1 MRLVIFQR
9 IFIALAAV
17 ISIFAIEAKDF
28 GIQGQTFP
36 IEEQNLKN
44 VLQAKAKHLS
54 QEGVEKRAKHFV
66 EKIQEKGGLFK
77 KVSWIKEATSYSSF
91 FYDPSTSL
99 EEDILDAEGRVLFEK
114 GSKINPL
121 DHVTLDR
128 GLLFFDGSSS
138 KHIQW
143 AESQEGEFKWILTNG
158 NPLKLQEEKD
168 RSVFFDQG
176 GFYSRKFQI
185 KKIPCRITQ
194 AGKSLLIE
202 EIPIKEGEL

>member
-9 IFIALAAV
+9 IFIALIATLLLSV
-17 ISIFAIEAKDF
+17 IEAKDF

-36 IEEQNLKN
+36 IKEQNLKN
-44 VLQAKAKHLS
+44 VLQAKAEQLS
-54 QEGVEKRAKHFV
+54 QEGVEKRARRLG

-77 KVSWIKEATSYSSF
+77 KVSWIKEATHYSSF

-99 EEDILDAEGRVLFEK
+99 EEDILDAEGRVLFAK

-121 DHVTLDR
+121 DHVTLDS
-128 GLLFFDGSSS
+128 GLLFFDGENP
-138 KHIQW
+138 KHIKW

-158 NPLKLQEEKD
+158 NPLKLQEEKE

-176 GFYSRKFQI
+176 GFYSKRFQI
-185 KKIPCRITQ
+185 KRIPCRITQ
-194 AGKSLLIE
+194 AGKVLLVE
-202 EIPIKEGEL
+202 EIPIKEGDL

>member
-1 MRLVIFQR
+1 MRSLIFQR
-9 IFIALAAV
+9 IVLALMAALS
-17 ISIFAIEAKDF
+17 ISVIEAKDF

-44 VLQAKAKHLS
+44 VLQAKAEILS
-54 QEGVEKRAKHFV
+54 QEDVEKRARRLG

-77 KVSWIKEATSYSSF
+77 KLSWIKEATHYSSF

-99 EEDILDAEGRVLFEK
+99 EEDILDAEGMVLFAK

-121 DHVTLDR
+121 DHVTLDS

-138 KHIQW
+138 KHIKW

-158 NPLKLQEEKD
+158 NPLKLQEEKE
-168 RSVFFDQG
+168 RPVFFDQG
-176 GFYSRKFQI
+176 GFYSKRFQI
-185 KKIPCRITQ
+185 KRIPCRITQ
-194 AGKSLLIE
+194 AGKVLLVE
-202 EIPIKEGEL
+202 EIPIKEGDL